1 MMVRYWQPFR
11 EIDTLRR
18 QIDDIFGDF
27 SEMTT
32 AVRTDWTPAVRV
44 VDQGDDYVLHMQLPG
59 VAAENL
65 DIQVTREAVVITGAR
80 KAPAV
85 AEGQKLLFDDLRY
98 GTFRRVV
105 TLPEAI
111 QNGNVQAD
119 FSNGLLSLTL
129 PKVVEARNKVVKINL
144 GELQGTAAPEIAPA
158 AEAAPAVDATEET
171 SDVWATQG

>member
-18 QIDDIFGDF
+18 QIDDMFGDF

-59 VAAENL
+59 VAAEDL
-65 DIQVTREAVVITGAR
+65 DIQVTREAIVITGVR
-80 KAPAV
+80 RTPEV
-85 AEGQKLLFDDLRY
+85 AEGHKLLFDDLRY
-98 GTFRRVV
+98 GAFRRVV

-119 FSNGLLSLTL
+119 FSNGLLTLTL

-144 GELQGTAAPEIAPA
+144 GELKGASAPEIAPA
-158 AEAAPAVDATEET
+158 AEVAPAVNTNEET

>member
-59 VAAENL
+59 VAAEDL
-65 DIQVTREAVVITGAR
+65 DIQVTREAVVITGIR
-80 KAPAV
+80 KAPEV
-85 AEGQKLLFDDLRY
+85 ANSHKLLFDDLRY

-119 FSNGLLSLTL
+119 FSNGLLTLTL

-144 GELQGTAAPEIAPA
+144 GELKGSTAPEIAPA
-158 AEAAPAVDATEET
+158 PEAASTAEVSEET